1 MIELEIKED
10 TNEIVCNAKNLL
22 IESVAV
28 NGKNLE
34 DSAVQLIDVDERLI
48 LKLGR
53 ILVQL
58 SY

>member
-22 IESVAV
+22 IVSVAV
-28 NGKNLE
+28 NGNKLE
-34 DSAVQLIDVDERLI
+34 DSAVQLVDVDERLI

-53 ILVQL
+53 ILLQL